1 MQLTRSLQFLMV
13 DSSLDES
20 GGLIQK
26 HQIFDHAKK
35 VRNFLLFFILSPF
48 SILRFILQTTLDMI
62 LFGDH
67 LEKEEQEKF
76 EAWENDN
83 RKEKNETTPEVG

>member
-1 MQLTRSLQFLMV
+1 MKFANDNATYAF
-13 DSSLDES
+13 SSIRD
-20 GGLIQK
+20 GGFVFKWIWQLIQK

-35 VRNFLLFFILSPF
+35 
-48 SILRFILQTTLDMI
+48 TTLDRNMI

-67 LEKEEQEKF
+67 LKKEEKETF

-83 RKEKNETTPEVG
+83 RKKDKWNHSPEVG